1 MADKK
6 KIELSESDIAMLVTV
21 IRMGGWHRKGD
32 YPKQL
37 KNSDNLYVRKM
48 SKILKKLE
56 SHLEEDDE

>member
-21 IRMGGWHRKGD
+21 LRMGGWHRKGD

-37 KNSDNLYVRKM
+37 NNSDNLYVRKM